1 MLQIVIL
8 VCSTSLQPVECKP
21 ETALDILAGPQVAG
35 VGECAM
41 VGQATMAS
49 TSLGKRPDEYIKIR
63 CEPKDGVRTAS
74 TF

>member
-8 VCSTSLQPVECKP
+8 VCSVSLKP
-21 ETALDILAGPQVAG
+21 ADCRRDTAMDVLSGPKVASI
-35 VGECAM
+35 GECAL

-63 CEPKDGVRTAS
+63 CEPRDGLRTAS
-74 TF
+74 KD